1 MSNASLES
9 SYVADTMAI
18 VLHLEGRRTSPRIKS
33 IFDGVLRAET
43 AIYVPAIVF
52 AEILYLSERQRIT
65 ASLADLQQLLNA
77 NLRIEEFPLSFAAV
91 SAAAEIT
98 DIPELH
104 DRLIAGTARFLKIP
118 LLTNDP
124 QIQASRFVQTIW

>member
-1 MSNASLES
+1 MSNATPEN
-9 SYVADTMAI
+9 SYVADTMAV
-18 VLHLEGRRTSPRIKS
+18 VLHLEGRRTSPHIKS
-33 IFDGVLRAET
+33 IFDGTLRAET

-65 ASLADLQQLLNA
+65 ASLADLQRLLHTNP
-77 NLRIEEFPLSFAAV
+77 LIEEFPLSFAVV

-104 DRLIAGTARFLKIP
+104 DRLIAGAARLMKIP

-124 QIQASRFVQTIW
+124 QIQASGFIQTIW